1 MATNKRIIDQPGGE
15 VTVVT
20 LWKQETLNE
29 ITKNTGELAQ
39 FNEYQV
45 HYWALNLE
53 NTLEDGSKLVIQI
66 PTVIFNYPQKVSPA
80 TIDFSLKD
88 VEETSEQLK
97 EWATQ
102 EALKA
107 KEAFHN
113 IGCKLENFVA
123 TSVSLNTLHKHP

>member
-1 MATNKRIIDQPGGE
+1 MATKRIIDQPGGE

-29 ITKNTGELAQ
+29 ITKNSGELAKT
-39 FNEYQV
+39 NEYQV

-53 NTLEDGSKLVIQI
+53 SNFEDGSKLVIQV
-66 PTVIFNYPQKVSPA
+66 PTVIFNYPQKVAPA
-80 TIDFSLKD
+80 SIDFSLKD
-88 VEETSEQLK
+88 VEEASEQLK

-107 KEAFHN
+107 KEAFHKA
-113 IGCKLENFVA
+113 GYKLENFTA
-123 TSVSLNTLHKHP
+123 TSVSLNTLHRHP